1 MSSTLPD
8 FDSIMQADVHRLRR
22 AARNPKERERFEKL
36 LEQSSA
42 RLKLR
47 RERLPQP
54 AFPEEL
60 PVSQR
65 LDDIAAALEKHQVI
79 VICGE
84 TGSGKSTQLP
94 KLMLKLGRGTRG
106 LIAHTQ
112 PRRVAA
118 RAIARRLSEEM
129 NTELGKEVGFKIRF
143 SDHVS
148 PDSYIK
154 VLTDGMLLAEA
165 QGDRFLDQYD
175 TIIIDEAHERSLNID
190 FLLGY
195 LKQLL
200 PKRPDLKVIIT
211 SATIDPESFSKHF
224 DNAPIVMVS
233 GRTFPVETRFRP
245 LQGEDEDSRDK
256 SQLQGILE
264 AVDECWQ
271 SGPGDILVFLA
282 GEREIRETAEA
293 LRKHHPPGVEILP
306 LFSKLSAPEQDRI
319 FKPGHAKRI
328 VLATNVAETSLTV
341 PRIRYVIDPGK
352 VRLSRYSYRSKV
364 QRLPIEKI
372 SQASANQRKGRCGR
386 VSEGVCIHLYDED
399 DFLSRPAFTDPE
411 IHRTNLAAVILQMQ
425 LLKLGDIENFPFLD
439 PPDTRFVTDGY
450 RLLHELEAV
459 DEQRRIT
466 GLGKRI
472 ARLPMDPRLA
482 RMLLEADR
490 QKCLAEMLVIT
501 TALTIQDPRER
512 PMDQQQA
519 ADTAHAQFDPGPA
532 EGKSDFISLLNL
544 WNRFHEERKHRS
556 GSQLRKW
563 AKENFLSYMRLRE
576 WHDTHQQVKNLLAE
590 LGMKFTAGDRTP
602 EQMYPLIHRAVL
614 AGCLGQVGM
623 KDEDALFK
631 GPRNLKFQ
639 VWPGSAL
646 AKSPPKWI
654 VAAEFVE
661 TQKIWA
667 RTVAGINPVWVE
679 ELASHLVT
687 REYSEPRWERERGR
701 VSGYENVLLF
711 GLPLITSRRIDYGRK
726 DPKRAREL
734 FIRDGLVPGE
744 IDGNYPVLDNNQK
757 VIEKIEALEA
767 RVRRRDILVD
777 EETLQKFYDERL
789 PEDIYDGVTF
799 KAWYRRNEGTAEQL
813 LLADKETLLARDP
826 NEITSDQFP
835 DALFING
842 LPMSLDYQFAPGG
855 ELDGLI
861 LEVPVELVGQVPAE
875 RPPWLVPGYIEEK
888 VVAMIRALPK
898 ALRRNFVPAP
908 DFARAAV
915 EAMPFG
921 EGDLHESLARQLTR
935 MTGTVIESDVFHDL
949 ELPAHLVMKFRLLNP
964 QGEVL
969 QTGDDLRKLQQ
980 RYAAQATQQVRGL
993 EAAEWPETEGTDW
1006 VFGEMPVA
1014 VEVGTAGRTL
1024 KAYPALADREFR
1036 VASVLSATE
1045 AEAQRSTRRAIVRL
1059 LELTC
1064 RDTVKFA
1071 RKNIPRFHEACLK
1084 YKTVP
1089 GSGGNC
1095 EALREDIVAAALE
1108 RAAGETLD
1116 TVRDEAA
1123 YRELEVKVRERLQ
1136 SEVNAL
1142 GELAGEILDRH
1153 HAIRK
1158 QLSGRL
1164 LPAMLAAIKG
1174 IDTQLK
1180 FLVRPGFVRATP
1192 FEWLQRFPRY
1202 LEAMQLRIERLP
1214 NNPGKDRAG
1223 QAALH
1228 AQLERLA
1235 ELADGGVERLDA
1247 LCARH
1252 PELAAWRWMLEEFR
1266 VSLFAQ
1272 ELKTALPVSEKRMD
1286 EQWQAAR
1293 KAMR

>member
-1 MSSTLPD
+1 MNPPFEPAD
-8 FDSIMQADVHRLRR
+8 VMQADVHRLRR
-22 AARNPKERERFEKL
+22 AARNAKEKERFEKL
-36 LEQSSA
+36 LASSST
-42 RLKLR
+42 RLKTR
-47 RERLPQP
+47 CGRLPQP
-54 AFPEEL
+54 SFPEEL

-79 VICGE
+79 VVCGE

-129 NTELGKEVGFKIRF
+129 NTELGREVGFKIRF

-200 PKRPDLKVIIT
+200 PKRPDLKVVIT

-224 DNAPIVMVS
+224 DDAPIVMVS

-306 LFSKLSAPEQDRI
+306 LFSRLSASEQDRI

-352 VRLSRYSYRSKV
+352 VRISRYSYRSKV

-386 VSEGVCIHLYDED
+386 IAEGVCVRLYDEEN
-399 DFLSRPAFTDPE
+399 FLARPEFTDPE

-425 LLKLGDIENFPFLD
+425 LLKLGDIEAFPFLD
-439 PPDTRFVTDGY
+439 PPDTRYINDGY
-450 RLLHELEAV
+450 RLLQELETV
-459 DEQRRIT
+459 DAERRIT
-466 GLGKRI
+466 DLGRRI

-482 RMLLEADR
+482 RMLIAGNE
-490 QKCLAEMLVIT
+490 QHCLKEMLIIT
-501 TALTIQDPRER
+501 TALTMQDPRER

-519 ADTAHAQFDPGPA
+519 ADTAHAQFEDK
-532 EGKSDFISLLNL
+532 KSDFLGLLNL
-544 WNRFHEERKHRS
+544 WNRYHEERRHRS

-563 AKENFLSYMRLRE
+563 CKENFLSFMRMRE
-576 WHDTHQQVKNLLAE
+576 WHDTHQQVKRMLAE
-590 LGMKFTAGDRTP
+590 QGMKFGEKEMSP
-602 EQMYPLIHRAVL
+602 EDMYLPVHRAVL
-614 AGCLGQVGM
+614 SGCLGQVGM
-623 KDEDALFK
+623 KDEDALLK

-639 VWPGSAL
+639 VWPGSSL

-661 TQKIWA
+661 TQKVWA
-667 RTVAGINPVWVE
+667 RTIAGVQSSWIE
-679 ELASHLVT
+679 EIGEHLVT

-701 VSGYENVLLF
+701 VTAAETVALF
-711 GLPLITSRRIDYGRK
+711 GLPLVSGRRVDYGRK
-726 DPKRAREL
+726 DPKLAREL

-744 IDGNYPVLDNNQK
+744 IEGSYAVLENNLALMDD
-757 VIEKIEALEA
+757 IESLEA

-777 EETLQKFYDERL
+777 VEVLQRFYDERL
-789 PEDIYDGVTF
+789 PGDIYDGVTF
-799 KAWYRRNEGTAEQL
+799 KAWYRRNKDKAETL
-813 LLADKETLLARDP
+813 LRADRKTLLARNP
-826 NEITSDQFP
+826 NEITEEQFP
-835 DALFING
+835 DSLFING
-842 LPMSLDYQFAPGG
+842 IPMALEYHFAPGG
-855 ELDGLI
+855 ALDGVI
-861 LEVPVELVGQVPAE
+861 LDTPVELVGQVPAE
-875 RPPWLVPGYIEEK
+875 RPPWLVPGYVEEK
-888 VVAMIRALPK
+888 TVAMIRGLPK

-915 EAMPFG
+915 EAMPFA
-921 EGDLHESLARQLTR
+921 EGDLHEQLAAQLTR
-935 MTGTVIESDVFHDL
+935 MTGTVIEGEVFRDV
-949 ELPAHLVMKFRLLNP
+949 ELPSHLVMKFRLLDAN
-964 QGEVL
+964 GNALAV
-969 QTGDDLRKLQQ
+969 GSDLRALQR
-980 RYAAQATQQVRGL
+980 RYAAQATQQVRGMDSV
-993 EAAEWPETEGTDW
+993 EWPETEATDW
-1006 VFGEMPVA
+1006 VFGQMPDA
-1014 VEVGTAGRTL
+1014 VEIGAAGRKL

-1036 VASVLSATE
+1036 VASVLCATE
-1045 AEAQRSTRRAIVRL
+1045 AEATRSTHRGVLKL

-1064 RDTVKFA
+1064 RDSVKFA
-1071 RKNIPRFHEACLK
+1071 RKNIPRFHETCLR
-1084 YKTVP
+1084 YKPVP

-1095 EALREDIVAAALE
+1095 EGLREDIVRAALE
-1108 RAAGETLD
+1108 RAGARQLD
-1116 TVRDEAA
+1116 AVRDESA
-1123 YRELEVKVRERLQ
+1123 YRALESRVNAGLQ
-1136 SEVNAL
+1136 SEVNEL
-1142 GELAGEILDRH
+1142 GRLAGKILERH
-1153 HAIRK
+1153 HAVRK
-1158 QLSGRL
+1158 RLSGSM
-1164 LPAMLAAIKG
+1164 LPAMLAAIK
-1174 IDTQLK
+1174 DVDLQLRS
-1180 FLVRPGFVRATP
+1180 LVRPGFVGGTSP
-1192 FEWLQRFPRY
+1192 DWLPHFPRY
-1202 LEAMQLRIERLP
+1202 LQAVELRLERIV

-1223 QAALH
+1223 QAAVAPH
-1228 AQLERLA
+1228 MERLA
-1235 ELADGGVERLDA
+1235 SLEAEHDDA
-1247 LCARH
+1247 LAALLRKV
-1252 PELAAWRWMLEEFR
+1252 PELGQWRWMIEEYR

-1272 ELKTALPVSEKRMD
+1272 ELKTALPVSDKRLD
-1286 EQWQAAR
+1286 EQWRLAR

>member
-1 MSSTLPD
+1 MNSPV
-8 FDSIMQADVHRLRR
+8 FDPANVMQADVHRLKRL
-22 AARNPKERERFEKL
+22 ARKPKEKTRFDKL

-42 RLKLR
+42 RLEQR
-47 RERLPQP
+47 RTRLPQP
-54 AFPEEL
+54 TFPEEL

-79 VICGE
+79 VVCGE

-94 KLMLKLGRGTRG
+94 KLLLKLGRGTRG

-129 NTELGKEVGFKIRF
+129 NTEMGKEVGFKIRF
-143 SDHVS
+143 SDNVS
-148 PDSYIK
+148 GHSYIK

-200 PKRPDLKVIIT
+200 PKRPDLKVVIT

-224 DNAPIVMVS
+224 NDAPIVMVS
-233 GRTFPVETRFRP
+233 GRTFPVEVRFRP
-245 LQGEDEDSRDK
+245 LQGEDEDTRDK
-256 SQLQGILE
+256 SQLQGLLE

-271 SGPGDILVFLA
+271 SGPGDILIFLA
-282 GEREIRETAEA
+282 SEREIREAAEA

-306 LFSKLSAPEQDRI
+306 LFSRLSAAEQDRV

-352 VRLSRYSYRSKV
+352 VRISRYSYRSKV

-386 VSEGVCIHLYDED
+386 VAEGVCIRLYDEE
-399 DFLSRPAFTDPE
+399 DFEARPEFTDPE

-425 LLKLGDIENFPFLD
+425 LLKLGEIESFPFLD

-466 GLGKRI
+466 ELGKRI

-490 QKCLAEMLVIT
+490 QKCLAEILIIT

-512 PMDQQQA
+512 PLDQQQA
-519 ADTAHAQFDPGPA
+519 ADTAHAQFDDP
-532 EGKSDFISLLNL
+532 KSDFVGLLNL
-544 WNRFHEERKHRS
+544 WNRYHEERKHRS

-563 AKENFLSYMRLRE
+563 CKENFLSYMRMRE
-576 WHDTHQQVKNLLAE
+576 WHDTHQQVKGMLAE
-590 LGMKFTAGDRTP
+590 LGMKFSHVESTP
-602 EQMYPLIHRAVL
+602 EQMYVLIHRAVL
-614 AGCLGQVGM
+614 AGCLGHVGM

-639 VWPGSAL
+639 VWPGSSL

-667 RTVAGINPVWVE
+667 RTVAGVNPVWVE
-679 ELASHLVT
+679 ELAAHLVT
-687 REYSEPRWERERGR
+687 REYTEPRWERARGR
-701 VSGYENVLLF
+701 VSGSENVFLF

-726 DPKRAREL
+726 DPKLAREL

-744 IDGNYPVLDNNQK
+744 IDGNYPALEHNRN
-757 VIEKIEALEA
+757 VIEEIEALEA

-777 EETLQKFYDERL
+777 EDTLQKFYDERL
-789 PEDIYDGVTF
+789 PNEIYDGVTF
-799 KAWYRRNEGTAEQL
+799 KAWYRRNQELAEQL
-813 LLADKETLLARDP
+813 LCADKETLLARDTH
-826 NEITSDQFP
+826 EITSDQFP
-835 DALFING
+835 DSLFVNG

-855 ELDGLI
+855 DLDGLI
-861 LEVPVELVGQVPAE
+861 LEVPVELVGQVPPE
-875 RPPWLVPGYIEEK
+875 RSAWLVPGYIEEK
-888 VVAMIRALPK
+888 VIAMIRALPK

-908 DFARAAV
+908 DFGRAAV
-915 EAMPFG
+915 EAMPFA
-921 EGDLHESLARQLTR
+921 EGDLHEALARQLTR
-935 MTGTVIESDVFHDL
+935 MTGNVIEGDVFRET
-949 ELPAHLVMKFRLLNP
+949 ELPAHLVMKFRLLDPDGN
-964 QGEVL
+964 VL
-969 QTGDDLRKLQQ
+969 QTGDNLGELQR

-993 EAAEWPETEGTDW
+993 EAAEWPETEATDW
-1006 VFGEMPVA
+1006 VFGAMPDA
-1014 VEVGTAGRTL
+1014 VELGTAGRTL

-1045 AEAQRSTRRAIVRL
+1045 GEARRNTRRAVVRL

-1071 RKNIPRFHEACLK
+1071 RKNIPGFHETCLR
-1084 YKTVP
+1084 YKPVP

-1095 EALREDIVAAALE
+1095 EGLREDIVRAALE
-1108 RAAGETLD
+1108 RTAGERLD
-1116 TVRDEAA
+1116 TTRDEAG
-1123 YRELEVKVRERLQ
+1123 YRELEQVVREGLQ
-1136 SEVNAL
+1136 GEVNEL
-1142 GELAGEILDRH
+1142 GRIAGEILERH
-1153 HAIRK
+1153 HRVRK
-1158 QLSGRL
+1158 QLSGNM
-1164 LPAMLAAIKG
+1164 LPAMLAAMK
-1174 IDTQLK
+1174 DVDQQLK
-1180 FLVRPGFVRATP
+1180 TLVRPGFVSATP
-1192 FEWLQRFPRY
+1192 VDWLQHFPRY
-1202 LEAMQLRIERLP
+1202 LQAVELRLERIAH
-1214 NNPGKDRAG
+1214 NPARDRAA
-1223 QAALH
+1223 QAVLAPQMARQEELQAEYGDALH
-1228 AQLERLA
+1228 ALLRKM
-1235 ELADGGVERLDA
+1235 
-1247 LCARH
+1247 
-1252 PELAAWRWMLEEFR
+1252 PELGQWRWMLEELR

-1272 ELKTALPVSEKRMD
+1272 ELKTALPVSEKRVE
-1286 EQWQAAR
+1286 EQWRVAR
-1293 KAMR
+1293 KAMRAP